1 MIFTDSQVNKLVLN
15 RNSVCKSIINPE
27 STHRVNF
34 RKNIQPD
41 RDLLLILFNCKEKN
55 KNMEMSPQGF
65 YEVEKLFQITD
76 TIATINN
83 SKRKGFKNIFHSG
96 LIRENEKKRKK
107 LKKNEIERHVIWIES
122 RKEMNVRGICLT
134 QIFHLI

>member
-1 MIFTDSQVNKLVLN
+1 
-15 RNSVCKSIINPE
+15 
-27 STHRVNF
+27 
-34 RKNIQPD
+34 
-41 RDLLLILFNCKEKN
+41 
-55 KNMEMSPQGF
+55 MEMSPQGF

-96 LIRENEKKRKK
+96 LIRENKKK
-107 LKKNEIERHVIWIES
+107 LKMNEIERHVIWIES

>member
-15 RNSVCKSIINPE
+15 GNPVCKSIINPE
-27 STHRVNF
+27 STYRVISQKYSARQGLIINF
-34 RKNIQPD
+34 IQLQ
-41 RDLLLILFNCKEKN
+41 RKN

-96 LIRENEKKRKK
+96 LIRENEKKE
-107 LKKNEIERHVIWIES
+107 KKN
-122 RKEMNVRGICLT
+122 
-134 QIFHLI
+134 

>member
-15 RNSVCKSIINPE
+15 RNPVCKSIINPE
-27 STHRVNF
+27 LTHRVISQKYSARQGLIINF
-34 RKNIQPD
+34 IQ
-41 RDLLLILFNCKEKN
+41 LQKKKY

-96 LIRENEKKRKK
+96 LIRENEKKK
-107 LKKNEIERHVIWIES
+107 KKN
-122 RKEMNVRGICLT
+122 
-134 QIFHLI
+134 

>member
-1 MIFTDSQVNKLVLN
+1 
-15 RNSVCKSIINPE
+15 
-27 STHRVNF
+27 
-34 RKNIQPD
+34 
-41 RDLLLILFNCKEKN
+41 
-55 KNMEMSPQGF
+55 MEMSPQGF

-96 LIRENEKKRKK
+96 LIRENKKK
-107 LKKNEIERHVIWIES
+107 LKMNEIERHVIWIES
-122 RKEMNVRGICLT
+122 RKEMNVRGICLR

>member
-27 STHRVNF
+27 STHRVF

-41 RDLLLILFNCKEKN
+41 RDLLLILFNCNEKN

-96 LIRENEKKRKK
+96 LIRENEKKKK
-107 LKKNEIERHVIWIES
+107 KKN
-122 RKEMNVRGICLT
+122 
-134 QIFHLI
+134 

>member
-1 MIFTDSQVNKLVLN
+1 
-15 RNSVCKSIINPE
+15 
-27 STHRVNF
+27 
-34 RKNIQPD
+34 
-41 RDLLLILFNCKEKN
+41 
-55 KNMEMSPQGF
+55 MSPQGF

-96 LIRENEKKRKK
+96 LIRENEKKKEKK
-107 LKKNEIERHVIWIES
+107 PKMNKIERHVIWIES
-122 RKEMNVRGICLT
+122 RKEMNVRGIFLT

>member
-1 MIFTDSQVNKLVLN
+1 
-15 RNSVCKSIINPE
+15 
-27 STHRVNF
+27 
-34 RKNIQPD
+34 
-41 RDLLLILFNCKEKN
+41 
-55 KNMEMSPQGF
+55 MSPQGF

-83 SKRKGFKNIFHSG
+83 SKRKGFKNMFHSG
-96 LIRENEKKRKK
+96 LIRENEKKK
-107 LKKNEIERHVIWIES
+107 LKMNEIERHVIWIES

>member
-1 MIFTDSQVNKLVLN
+1 
-15 RNSVCKSIINPE
+15 
-27 STHRVNF
+27 
-34 RKNIQPD
+34 
-41 RDLLLILFNCKEKN
+41 
-55 KNMEMSPQGF
+55 MSPQGF

-96 LIRENEKKRKK
+96 LIRENEKKKK
-107 LKKNEIERHVIWIES
+107 MKMNEIERHVIWIES
-122 RKEMNVRGICLT
+122 RKEMNGRGICLT